1 MRNIKLGICASQ
13 RHYAEH
19 PKPVCILT
27 FTIWYFLS
35 RILKWVENRERL
47 VPLLSSAT
55 ASFSKAD
62 LLKNLEDPGVPAGPI
77 NTIEEAFNEP
87 QFDYRKMRVDL
98 DVVPG
103 IRTPIIFSKNRLN
116 PTKPSPKLG
125 ES

>member
-35 RILKWVENRERL
+35 RILKRVENPERI

-77 NTIEEAFNEP
+77 NTIEEAFNKPRFE
-87 QFDYRKMRVDL
+87 YRKMRVDL

>member
-35 RILKWVENRERL
+35 RILKRVENPERI
-47 VPLLSSAT
+47 VPLLSSST

-62 LLKNLEDPGVPAGPI
+62 LLKNLEGPGVPADPI
-77 NTIEEAFNEP
+77 NTIE
-87 QFDYRKMRVDL
+87 
-98 DVVPG
+98 
-103 IRTPIIFSKNRLN
+103 
-116 PTKPSPKLG
+116 
-125 ES
+125 

>member
-35 RILKWVENRERL
+35 RILTQVENRKRL
-47 VPLLSSAT
+47 VPLLSNAT

-87 QFDYRKMRVDL
+87 
-98 DVVPG
+98 
-103 IRTPIIFSKNRLN
+103 
-116 PTKPSPKLG
+116 
-125 ES
+125 

>member
-35 RILKWVENRERL
+35 RILKRVENPERI

-87 QFDYRKMRVDL
+87 QFEYRKMRVNL

>member
-1 MRNIKLGICASQ
+1 MRNIQLGICASQ

-35 RILKWVENRERL
+35 RILKRVENPERI
-47 VPLLSSAT
+47 VPLLSNAT

-77 NTIEEAFNEP
+77 NTIEEAS
-87 QFDYRKMRVDL
+87 
-98 DVVPG
+98 
-103 IRTPIIFSKNRLN
+103 I
-116 PTKPSPKLG
+116 
-125 ES
+125 

>member
-1 MRNIKLGICASQ
+1 MRNIQLGICASQ

-35 RILKWVENRERL
+35 RILKRVENPKRI

-87 QFDYRKMRVDL
+87 QFEYRKMRVDL

-125 ES
+125 KS

>member
-35 RILKWVENRERL
+35 RILKRVENPERI

-62 LLKNLEDPGVPAGPI
+62 LLKNLEDPGVSAGPI

-87 QFDYRKMRVDL
+87 QFEHRKMWVDL
-98 DVVPG
+98 DGVPG
-103 IRTPIIFSKNRLN
+103 IRTPIIFSRSRLN